1 MSGWGKVEERRQRR
15 GFNRVFLP
23 LMLFACLLLVVVAKV
38 SPEQATYTSNAD
50 APMVTR
56 TLVPRETTTTAKPFP
71 TTTAARVSTAVS
83 AEATLDMVILID
95 GSRVYY
101 LQRTPAV
108 MLALYMATAG
118 AR

>member
-1 MSGWGKVEERRQRR
+1 MSGWEDVGRRQAS
-15 GFNRVFLP
+15 VFKRWFLG

-38 SPEQATYTSNAD
+38 SPEQDTYTSNAD

-56 TLVPRETTTTAKPFP
+56 TLVPRETTTTRATPV
-71 TTTAARVSTAVS
+71 ARSSSATS
-83 AEATLDMVILID
+83 AEATLDMIVLID

>member
-1 MSGWGKVEERRQRR
+1 MTRLLTWFKRLLIAAAVVLI
-15 GFNRVFLP
+15 GF
-23 LMLFACLLLVVVAKV
+23 VALAPNKD
-38 SPEQATYTSNAD
+38 TYTSNAD

-56 TLVPRETTTTAKPFP
+56 TLVPRETTTT
-71 TTTAARVSTAVS
+71 TTAARSSSANS
-83 AEATLDMVILID
+83 AEATLDMIVLID

>member
-1 MSGWGKVEERRQRR
+1 MTTRLLIWVKRLAIAAGVVLI
-15 GFNRVFLP
+15 GF
-23 LMLFACLLLVVVAKV
+23 VALAPNKD
-38 SPEQATYTSNAD
+38 TYTSNAD

-56 TLVPRETTTTAKPFP
+56 TLAPRESTTTVKPFT
-71 TTTAARVSTAVS
+71 TTTAARVASAVS
-83 AEATLDMVILID
+83 AEATLDMVILSD
-95 GSRVYY
+95 GARVYY

>member
-1 MSGWGKVEERRQRR
+1 MTTRLLIWFKRLAIAAAVVLI
-15 GFNRVFLP
+15 GF
-23 LMLFACLLLVVVAKV
+23 VALAPNKD
-38 SPEQATYTSNAD
+38 TYTSNAD

-56 TLVPRETTTTAKPFP
+56 TLVPRETTTTRTTP
-71 TTTAARVSTAVS
+71 TTVARSSSATS
-83 AEATLDMVILID
+83 AEATLDMIVLID

>member
-38 SPEQATYTSNAD
+38 SPEQDTYTSNAD

-56 TLVPRETTTTAKPFP
+56 TLVPRETTTTRATP
-71 TTTAARVSTAVS
+71 TTVARSSSATS

>member
-1 MSGWGKVEERRQRR
+1 MITKALNITKRALWATVIVS
-15 GFNRVFLP
+15 
-23 LMLFACLLLVVVAKV
+23 LLVAAAITYL
-38 SPEQATYTSNAD
+38 SPETDTYTSNIDD

-56 TLVPRETTTTAKPFP
+56 TLVPRETTTTVKPFT
-71 TTTAARVSTAVS
+71 TTTARVASAVS
-83 AEATLDMVILID
+83 AEATLDMVILVD

-108 MLALYMATAG
+108 MLALYMATVG

>member
-1 MSGWGKVEERRQRR
+1 MSEWENVGRRQAS
-15 GFNRVFLP
+15 VFKRWFLG

-38 SPEQATYTSNAD
+38 SPEQDTYTSNAD

-56 TLVPRETTTTAKPFP
+56 TLVPRETTTTVKPFP
-71 TTTAARVSTAVS
+71 TTTARVASAVS
-83 AEATLDMVILID
+83 AEATLDMVVLID

>member
-1 MSGWGKVEERRQRR
+1 MSGWEDVGRRQSRTFR
-15 GFNRVFLP
+15 HWFLG

-38 SPEQATYTSNAD
+38 SPEQDTYTSNAD

-56 TLVPRETTTTAKPFP
+56 TLVPRETTTT
-71 TTTAARVSTAVS
+71 TTAARSSPANS
-83 AEATLDMVILID
+83 AEATLDMVILVD

>member
-1 MSGWGKVEERRQRR
+1 MTR
-15 GFNRVFLP
+15 
-23 LMLFACLLLVVVAKV
+23 LLVWFKRLLIAGAVVLIGFVALAPNKD
-38 SPEQATYTSNAD
+38 TYTSNAD
-50 APMVTR
+50 APLVTR
-56 TLVPRETTTTAKPFP
+56 TLVPRETTTTRATP
-71 TTTAARVSTAVS
+71 TTTARSSSATS
-83 AEATLDMVILID
+83 AEATLDMIVLID

>member
-1 MSGWGKVEERRQRR
+1 MTTRLLIWFKRLAIAAAVVLI
-15 GFNRVFLP
+15 GF
-23 LMLFACLLLVVVAKV
+23 VALAPNKD
-38 SPEQATYTSNAD
+38 TYTSNAD

-56 TLVPRETTTTAKPFP
+56 TLVPRETTTTRATP
-71 TTTAARVSTAVS
+71 TTVARSTSATS
-83 AEATLDMVILID
+83 AEATLDMIVLID
-95 GSRVYY
+95 GDRVIR